1 MNAGR
6 RLQLIIS
13 NYKLIMKKIVLA
25 FLIFG
30 FVKSSFAQIDSVGLK
45 NAMQQLDKAL
55 LQKDEKTLQTVL
67 HKEISYGHSNGW
79 IQNKNDILNDF
90 TSGKLIYNKIEN
102 NSLAI
107 VTISK
112 KYATVKTN
120 TNAEG
125 VVNGTEFNLRLHIMQ
140 FWIKT
145 KKGWQLIAR
154 QSAKQS

>member
-1 MNAGR
+1 MRSPAAV
-6 RLQLIIS
+6 LFLLFLLIA
-13 NYKLIMKKIVLA
+13 N
-25 FLIFG
+25 G
-30 FVKSSFAQIDSVGLK
+30 SFAQVDSVGLK
-45 NAMQQLDKAL
+45 SAMQQLDKAL
-55 LQKDEKTLQTVL
+55 LQKDEAVLRSVL
-67 HKEISYGHSNGW
+67 HKDVSYGHSNGW
-79 IQNKNDILNDF
+79 IQNRSDILNDF
-90 TSGKLIYNKIEN
+90 NSGKLTYNKIEN
-102 NSLAI
+102 NSSAI

-125 VVNGTEFNLRLHIMQ
+125 VVNGTAFNLKLHIMQ

>member
-1 MNAGR
+1 
-6 RLQLIIS
+6 
-13 NYKLIMKKIVLA
+13 MKRILVA
-25 FLIFG
+25 FLVLFLIN
-30 FVKSSFAQIDSVGLK
+30 SSYAQTDSVGLK

-55 LQKDEKTLQTVL
+55 LQKDEIVLKSVL
-67 HKEISYGHSNGW
+67 HKDLSYGHSNGW
-79 IQNKNDILNDF
+79 IQSKSDILNDF
-90 TSGKLIYNKIEN
+90 TSGKLTYNKIEN
-102 NSLAI
+102 NSSAI
-107 VTISK
+107 ITISK

-125 VVNGTEFNLRLHIMQ
+125 VVNGTVFKLTLHIMQ